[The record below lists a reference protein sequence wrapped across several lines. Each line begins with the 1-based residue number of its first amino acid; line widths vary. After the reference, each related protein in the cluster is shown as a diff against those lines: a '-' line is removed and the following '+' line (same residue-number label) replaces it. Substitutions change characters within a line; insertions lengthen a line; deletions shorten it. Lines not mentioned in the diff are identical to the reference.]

1 MTLHRL
7 TSCICLLVGFS
18 WAGVFST
25 ASAEETPETPHA
37 PVKPRLIRIDGEIGP
52 LMEAYLLRQIDRCV
66 DGGSNLLIFQVDSFG
81 GALVESETLSMAIIG
96 LEERGVKTVAYVPT
110 KAISGAAFISLSCDE
125 IYMHPRAQ
133 IGDAG
138 VIHLAGEAFEKV
150 PEKILSK
157 VVVTLKTI
165 AEAKGRPVRL
175 IQAMSDGNLEVFKAT
190 HRDTNEV
197 SYKTEHEIKESN
209 GEWIK
214 GDLVWETRKGNY
226 FTVDAA
232 RAHELGISEAPI
244 ESYSDLKETLG
255 IPPDM
260 KVEEIRETWMDT
272 FVFFFN
278 TGFGAFLL
286 IFLAIV
292 CLYMELHFV
301 SGLFGIMSALFF
313 GLFFWS
319 RFLGG
324 TSGWLEVILF
334 VIGIVCIVMEVFVI
348 PGFGVLCVSG
358 GLLVLAALVM
368 SSQRFTGT
376 DSSKIIENLTYDTGI
391 VAGSIAT
398 VICVAVI
405 LNRFL
410 PSVPFFNRMML
421 APPEAKSFSDAIA
434 TGGSPGTIGVE
445 PPNVVVGDRGQTVS
459 MLRPAG
465 KAKIDGKTMDVVS
478 IGTFIDAGDEIE
490 VVEVNAN
497 RVVVRKP
504 LP

>member
-1 MTLHRL
+1 MIASSR
-7 TSCICLLVGFS
+7 SRIWLLVGIIGVALTS
-18 WAGVFST
+18 SAGADEKAAV
-25 ASAEETPETPHA
+25 PRV
-37 PVKPRLIRIDGEIGP
+37 PVKPMLIRIDGEIGP
-52 LMEAYLLRQIDRCV
+52 LMEAYLLRQIDRSV
-66 DGGSNLLIFQVDSFG
+66 DAGSRLLIFQIDSFG
-81 GALVESETLSMAIIG
+81 GALIESETLAMAIIR

-110 KAISGAAFISLSCDE
+110 KAISGAAFISLACDE
-125 IYMHPRAQ
+125 IYMHNRAQ

-165 AEAKGRPVRL
+165 AEAKGRPVGL
-175 IQAMSDGNLEVFKAT
+175 IQAMSDGDLEVFRVI
-190 HRDTNEV
+190 HRDTEEVNFKTNNEI
-197 SYKTEHEIKESN
+197 EESN

-214 GDLVWETRKGNY
+214 GDLIWETRKGNY

-232 RAHELGISEAPI
+232 RAHELLIAEAPI
-244 ESYSDLKETLG
+244 DSYSELKEKLG
-255 IPPDM
+255 IPPDV

-286 IFLAIV
+286 IALAVI
-292 CLYMELHFV
+292 CLYLELHFV
-301 SGLFGIMSALFF
+301 SGMFGIMSALFF

-334 VIGIVCIVMEVFVI
+334 AIGIFCIVMEMFVI
-348 PGFGVLCVSG
+348 PGFGVFGVSG
-358 GLLVLAALVM
+358 GLLVFTALVM
-368 SSQRFTGT
+368 SSQRFTGMG
-376 DSSKIIENLTYDTGI
+376 SSKIIENVTYDTGI
-391 VAGSIAT
+391 VGGAIAT
-398 VICVAVI
+398 VIVVAMM

-410 PSVPFFNRMML
+410 PAIPFFNRMML
-421 APPEAKSFSDAIA
+421 QPPDAHSFADAIA
-434 TGGSPGTIGVE
+434 TGGSPGTIGIE
-445 PPNVVVGDRGQTVS
+445 PPRVVMGDRGQTVS

-465 KAKIDGKTMDVVS
+465 KAKIDGKTLDVVS

-504 LP
+504 LS

>member
-1 MTLHRL
+1 MTASLRSRIGLLVAL
-7 TSCICLLVGFS
+7 TSLTFALPLL
-18 WAGVFST
+18 ADEKPD
-25 ASAEETPETPHA
+25 APRA
-37 PVKPRLIRIDGEIGP
+37 PVKPMLIRIDGEIGP

-66 DGGSNLLIFQVDSFG
+66 GAGSKLLIFQVDSLG
-81 GALVESETLSMAIIG
+81 GALIESEILSMAIIS

-125 IYMHPRAQ
+125 IYMHGRAQ

-138 VIHLAGEAFEKV
+138 VIRLAGEAFEKV
-150 PEKILSK
+150 EPKILSK
-157 VVVTLKTI
+157 VLVTLKTI
-165 AEAKGRPVRL
+165 AEAKGRPVGL
-175 IQAMSDGNLEVFKAT
+175 VQAMSDGNLEVFRVT
-190 HRDTNEV
+190 HRDTQEVNFKTDNEI
-197 SYKTEHEIKESN
+197 EEAD
-209 GEWIK
+209 GLWIK
-214 GDLVWETRKGNY
+214 GDLIWETRKGNY

-232 RAHELGISEAPI
+232 RAHELLISEAPI
-244 ESYSDLKETLG
+244 ESYSDLKEELG
-255 IPPDM
+255 IPADVT
-260 KVEEIRETWMDT
+260 VEEIRETWMDT

-286 IFLAIV
+286 IALAVI
-292 CLYMELHFV
+292 CLYLELHFV
-301 SGLFGIMSALFF
+301 SGMFGIMSALFF

-334 VIGIVCIVMEVFVI
+334 AIGIFCIVMEVFVI
-348 PGFGVLCVSG
+348 PGFGVFGVSG
-358 GLLVLAALVM
+358 GLLVFAALVM

-376 DSSKIIENLTYDTGI
+376 DSGKIIENVTYDTGI
-391 VAGSIAT
+391 VAGAIAT
-398 VICVAVI
+398 VIGVAVV

-410 PSVPFFNRMML
+410 PAIPFFNKMML
-421 APPEAKSFSDAIA
+421 QPPEARSFADAVA
-434 TGGSPGTIGVE
+434 TGGSPGTLGVE
-445 PPNVVVGDRGQTVS
+445 PPQVVIGDRGQTVS

-465 KAKIDGKTMDVVS
+465 KAKIDGKTLDVVS

-504 LP
+504 LS